1 MMWRLPTLCRLRGSE
16 ENDKQM
22 SGGEGIQAQNT
33 PEKEMHHAPQTP
45 SKIPVPWER
54 STHISSQ
61 PLINYRLLN
70 NPNSRGPKEWQHQVP
85 AVESGLITVDYAMI
99 GASLEDDL
107 LSIKE
112 AKGRADWGK
121 WKEGMDAEISQLTK
135 QGTFKLVDL
144 PSDQQAIASK
154 WVYRIKCDH
163 NGTIPKHKAR
173 LVAKGCS
180 QNTRRDLW

>member
-1 MMWRLPTLCRLRGSE
+1 MGVADGTKGYRYYNTSTHQILTSRNMVFEVEGEKSHDVEITRPMLLEGESE

-33 PEKEMHHAPQTP
+33 PEKETHHAPQIP
-45 SKIPVPWER
+45 SKIPVPRER
-54 STHISSQ
+54 STHISLQ

-70 NPNSRGPKEWQHQVP
+70 NPNSHGPKEWQHQVP

-121 WKEGMDAEISQLTK
+121 WKEGMDAKISQLTK
-135 QGTFKLVDL
+135 
-144 PSDQQAIASK
+144 
-154 WVYRIKCDH
+154 
-163 NGTIPKHKAR
+163 
-173 LVAKGCS
+173 
-180 QNTRRDLW
+180 